1 MEGLAAMLKLITVGL
16 FMASFPAIALAMGLG
31 YLTYTAFFLLLLLL
45 VVAMPSI
52 FLMLRP
58 KHDLS

>member
-1 MEGLAAMLKLITVGL
+1 MLKLITLGL
-16 FMASFPAIALAMGLG
+16 FVCSFPAIALAMGVG
-31 YLTYTAFFLLLLLL
+31 AITYTAFFMLLLLL

-58 KHDLS
+58 KHGLR

>member
-1 MEGLAAMLKLITVGL
+1 MLKLITLGL
-16 FMASFPAIALAMGLG
+16 FVGSFPAIALAMGVG
-31 YLTYTAFFLLLLLL
+31 AITYTAFFLLLLLL

-58 KHDLS
+58 KHGLIAAAHRG